1 MKNEY
6 MDTRP
11 IARPKEVSDVVE
23 YYDEK
28 THELKG
34 YSLSIKTEDNCWPGI
49 FACNPFRPPF
59 SPYAYIKSFSMYLNG
74 QGIGVKYV
82 FPNIISKYVFP
93 KLKLFERDV
102 KQDGFKLANDF
113 RQEMLKQVEQLKK
126 QKECSK

>member
-59 SPYAYIKSFSMYLNG
+59 SPYAYIKSFSMDLNS
-74 QGIGVKYV
+74 QEIGVKYV

-113 RQEMLKQVEQLKK
+113 RQEMLKQIKCLKT
-126 QKECSK
+126 QKECLK

>member
-49 FACNPFRPPF
+49 FARNPFRPPF
-59 SPYAYIKSFSMYLNG
+59 SPYAYIKTFSMDLNG
-74 QGIGVKYV
+74 QEIGVKYV

-113 RQEMLKQVEQLKK
+113 RQEMLKQIKCLKT
-126 QKECSK
+126 QKECLK

>member
-34 YSLSIKTEDNCWPGI
+34 YSLSIKTEDNCYPGI
-49 FACNPFRPPF
+49 FLCNPFRPPF
-59 SPYAYIKSFSMYLNG
+59 SPYAYIKTFSMDLNG
-74 QGIGVKYV
+74 QEIGVKYV
-82 FPNIISKYVFP
+82 FPNIIRKYVFP
-93 KLKLFERDV
+93 KLKLFKRDV

-113 RQEMLKQVEQLKK
+113 KQEMLKQVEQLKK